1 MSETWRVV
9 LTDGS
14 VKELTPL
21 LGIQPHTIPPRYRYG
36 RHSYPSI
43 RALIVAIAGDP
54 QHMWDVQEILAPGEP
69 TRAELLAT
77 AAGVAERVR
86 EAAMEACEAVEDV
99 LDKSRLKEH
108 AKGCS
113 DGVTE
118 CENEIRGASRC
129 AAAIRTMDLAAIVGG
144 GK

>member
-1 MSETWRVV
+1 MSKTWRVA

-21 LGIQPHTIPPRYRYG
+21 IQPHTIPPRYRYG

-86 EAAMEACEAVEDV
+86 TACVVRCHVEAEIVDGDAAREACGECARGIEA
-99 LDKSRLKEH
+99 L
-108 AKGCS
+108 
-113 DGVTE
+113 
-118 CENEIRGASRC
+118 
-129 AAAIRTMDLAAIVGG
+129 DLAAIVGG